1 MEYSIK
7 INGQLQMNDWKVA
20 HINLMHRD
28 FHTNM
33 DRYVWILYV
42 KKTLAKLQPCLND
55 KIVTGF
61 LCLALESLDIN
72 REHFTW
78 PGYLFFIETIF

>member
-1 MEYSIK
+1 M
-7 INGQLQMNDWKVA
+7 A
-20 HINLMHRD
+20 HINLVHRD
-28 FHTNM
+28 FHTNIN
-33 DRYVWILYV
+33 RYVYARILYYT

-72 REHFTW
+72 REHFARL
-78 PGYLFFIETIF
+78 GYLFFIETIF